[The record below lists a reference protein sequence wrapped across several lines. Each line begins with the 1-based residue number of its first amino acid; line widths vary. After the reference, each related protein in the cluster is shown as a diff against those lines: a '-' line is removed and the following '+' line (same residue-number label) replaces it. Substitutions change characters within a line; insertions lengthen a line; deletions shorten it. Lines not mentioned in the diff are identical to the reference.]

1 MLTSGKLLG
10 HLAEVEKATQK
21 RMELLTRQMAK
32 AQGMTEA
39 LKAVD
44 QMKWVGRMN
53 NIHSAAENHPGRT
66 DLLLKL
72 LIIRTE

>member
-1 MLTSGKLLG
+1 M
-10 HLAEVEKATQK
+10 EKATQK

-53 NIHSAAENHPGRT
+53 NIHSAAEE
-66 DLLLKL
+66 
-72 LIIRTE
+72 IIREELIYFLNY

>member
-1 MLTSGKLLG
+1 M
-10 HLAEVEKATQK
+10 EKATQK

-44 QMKWVGRMN
+44 QMKWGGRMN
-53 NIHSAAENHPGRT
+53 NIHSAAEE
-66 DLLLKL
+66 
-72 LIIRTE
+72 IIREELIYFLNY